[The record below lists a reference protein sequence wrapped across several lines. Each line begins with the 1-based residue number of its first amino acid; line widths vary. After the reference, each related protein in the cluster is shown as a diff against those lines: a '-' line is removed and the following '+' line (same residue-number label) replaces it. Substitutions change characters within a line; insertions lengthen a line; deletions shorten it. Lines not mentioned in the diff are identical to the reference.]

1 MLFSVEMEGLVDP
14 ENKLDHGVPHQC
26 IPLYSLLIALGSPT
40 INYFRL
46 IEIDTRSIS
55 KIDGVPYQCIPLYS
69 LLIALGS
76 LTINYF
82 RLIEID
88 S

>member
-1 MLFSVEMEGLVDP
+1 MAYPFQNKDIPFNLSTYVHIELLFSVEMEGLVDP

-46 IEIDTRSIS
+46 IEIDS
-55 KIDGVPYQCIPLYS
+55 
-69 LLIALGS
+69 
-76 LTINYF
+76 
-82 RLIEID
+82 
-88 S
+88 